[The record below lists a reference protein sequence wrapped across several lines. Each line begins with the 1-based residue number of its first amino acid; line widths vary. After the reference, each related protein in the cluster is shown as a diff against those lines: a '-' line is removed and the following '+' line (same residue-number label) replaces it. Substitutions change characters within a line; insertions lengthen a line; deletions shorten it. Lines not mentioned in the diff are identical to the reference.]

1 MHGRAGDALTQ
12 CNNTALGEQVMQ
24 QLRGIFAAHD
34 EDKDLLIDQAELADA
49 IRAIGSSPTDALV
62 SQFMDRRPVKVRVQV
77 HLQLEAHLPVEGA
90 LDGVLWHSHRPRTAA
105 PRGSAGC
112 SAPPETADRTNR
124 NH

>member
-62 SQFMDRRPVKVRVQV
+62 SQFMDRRPVKVRVKV
-77 HLQLEAHLPVEGA
+77 HFQLKAHLPVEGA
-90 LDGVLWHSHRPRTAA
+90 LYGVVHWHSPRPRPAA

-112 SAPPETADRTNR
+112 PPPPRNR
-124 NH
+124 